1 MPPEHRGGALTGI
14 RLHNRPPSVS
24 PPSVSL
30 RKGSESVSDSTT
42 ALPSSPWA
50 FLWLFVR
57 DGFLGR
63 AILLN
68 LAAIGGIG
76 LMGLEPV
83 AMRGLVDALATPHG
97 GEAATAW
104 SGTVLSWF
112 LLLGGL
118 WIASALFN
126 RLRELVDLHTSP
138 ALRQVIQLRLF
149 AHLID
154 HSPRYF
160 QDNFAGNLGQKVK
173 QAGQSAIQL
182 LEILTNDIVRIIVI
196 LGIGLSLLAAAHTLF
211 AVLLVGWTVAHLGV
225 SALLARRC
233 LTLSHAFSEEVSST
247 TGRMVDIIV
256 NADLVRAFARRQE
269 ERAQLSDALMG
280 EVERSKE
287 LRWFL
292 TKMWFWLFNTLL
304 VFQITLIGLA
314 VSEATAGRMS
324 VGDFA
329 MVFSLASI
337 VGNNVWGLSTRMLHF
352 FEQLGILSGAL
363 ELIVQPHEIP
373 DPPGQPTLTVTAGAI
388 AFDNLHFSHP
398 GGGAVFDGLNLAI
411 APGERVAL
419 VGPSGAGKSTLV
431 RLLRRQFS
439 LQGGSIRIDGQDIAG
454 VSLNSLNRAV
464 AEVPQAP
471 SLFHRSIREN
481 IAYADPDA
489 SDAVVHAAAVKAHCR
504 DFIERRVGGY
514 ETVVGERGI
523 QLSGGERQRVAIAR
537 AFLKNAPILVL
548 DEATSSL
555 DSETEHLIQDALWT
569 LFEGRT
575 VIAIAHRLST
585 ITGMD
590 RIVYLDHGRI
600 LEEGDH
606 ATLLQRNGSYARLW
620 RRQVGGFLPSDVLSQ
635 TETEA

>member
-1 MPPEHRGGALTGI
+1 MPDPVPTMPDPAMPMPT
-14 RLHNRPPSVS
+14 PP
-24 PPSVSL
+24 P
-30 RKGSESVSDSTT
+30 
-42 ALPSSPWA
+42 LPSSPWA
-50 FLWLFVR
+50 FLWRFVR
-57 DGFLGR
+57 EGFLGR

-68 LAAIGGIG
+68 LAAVGGIG
-76 LMGLEPV
+76 LMGLEPL
-83 AMRGLVDALATPHG
+83 AMRGLVDALAGRNG
-97 GEAATAW
+97 GAPAAAMGMEATAW
-104 SGTVLSWF
+104 TRTVLSWF

-126 RLRELVDLHTSP
+126 RLRELIDLHTSP
-138 ALRQVIQLRLF
+138 ALRHAIQVRLF

-154 HSPRYF
+154 HAPRYF

-196 LGIGLSLLAAAHTLF
+196 LTIGLWLLAAAHTLF
-211 AVLLVGWTVAHLGV
+211 AVLLVGWTIAHLGV
-225 SALLARRC
+225 SSLLARRC
-233 LTLSHAFSEEVSST
+233 LTLSHAFSEEVSSS

-256 NADLVRAFARRQE
+256 NADLVRAFTRRRE
-269 ERAQLSDALMG
+269 ERAMLSEALMG
-280 EVERSKE
+280 EVERSKA

-292 TKMWFWLFNTLL
+292 TKMWFGLFNALL
-304 VFQITLIGLA
+304 IFQITLIGIA

-324 VGDFA
+324 IGDFA

-337 VGNNVWGLSTRMLHF
+337 VGTNVWNLSTRMLGF
-352 FEQLGILSGAL
+352 FEQLGILSSAL
-363 ELIVQPHEIP
+363 ELIVRPHEIP
-373 DPPGQPTLTVTAGAI
+373 DPPGRPALAVTAGAI
-388 AFDNLHFSHP
+388 EFHDLRFSHP
-398 GGGAVFDGLNLAI
+398 GGARVFDGLTLSI

-431 RLLRRQFS
+431 RLLRRQFP
-439 LQGGSIRIDGQDIAG
+439 LQGGHIRIDGQDIAEVG
-454 VSLNSLNRAV
+454 LDSLNRAI
-464 AEVPQAP
+464 AEVPQVP
-471 SLFHRSIREN
+471 SLFHRSIRAN
-481 IAYADPDA
+481 IAYGALSA
-489 SDAVVHAAAVKAHCR
+489 SDEAVRAAAAKAHCR
-504 DFIERRVGGY
+504 DFIERRSGGY
-514 ETVVGERGI
+514 DTVVGERGI

-537 AFLKNAPILVL
+537 AFLKDAPILVL

-590 RIVYLDHGRI
+590 RIVYLDDGRI

-606 ATLLQRNGSYARLW
+606 ATLLERNGPYARLW
-620 RRQVGGFLPSDVLSQ
+620 RRQVGGFLPSDALTQAEV
-635 TETEA
+635 